1 LVVSPTELQLSE
13 KPSPVYQSPEVCVVQ
28 AMQIFLK
35 KVLQDMNDDLLYNMS
50 NEGHGVLREMKD

>member
-1 LVVSPTELQLSE
+1 
-13 KPSPVYQSPEVCVVQ
+13 VCVVQ